1 MNLTI
6 SRQEYQDLL
15 DLLHIADVVMTGHR
29 KEEDP
34 RSTRHRAFIQ
44 KMYALAKG
52 EGLEQLVGYDESMRK
67 YVPSMEFEK
76 NSLAHAVLDEFSDH
90 LFWAQLISDL
100 SVRDAAQTVGGI
112 EQLNA
117 LNNTDR
123 QAVEGPIRLRYI
135 EEFASHGVA
144 NLAVIERFNTSGG
157 VPIKTS
163 D

>member
-34 RSTRHRAFIQ
+34 RTMQHRALIQ
-44 KMYALAKG
+44 KMYALANG
-52 EGLEQLVGYDESMRK
+52 EGLERLVAYDASMRK
-67 YVPSMEFEK
+67 YVLSMEFEN
-76 NSLAHAVLDEFSDH
+76 NSLAHDVLGEFGDH

-100 SVRDAAQTVGGI
+100 SIRDAAQTVGGI

-117 LNNTDR
+117 LSESDR
-123 QAVEGPIRLRYI
+123 QAVEGPIRLRYM

-144 NLAVIERFNTSGG
+144 NLAVIEQFNSSGG
-157 VPIKTS
+157 VPIRTS